1 MEETYNLKAIVLKSE
16 PWREDGAMILTYS
29 AERGKLELAA
39 RGIKKISSKLAGH
52 LEPITFSSIMAVRGR
67 HYDYVG
73 SAVGENCYVN
83 IKSDLEKLEA
93 AGRIINIFNKIVKE
107 GEKDEKLFIL
117 LRGALEILDSGQPAC
132 RTDGQLLISLFT
144 LKLLA
149 FLGHKPELYNC
160 VVCGKKILPGGNK
173 FDFAKGGVVCDKCS
187 LAELTLISNSARS
200 GIASRLTGLT
210 ISDNC
215 IKVLRVVAE
224 NDLKKTANINIG
236 RTFKEENIK
245 VISSFLKFNYDF

>member
-16 PWREDGAMILTYS
+16 PWREDGARILTYS

-52 LEPITFSSIMAVRGR
+52 LEPITFSNIMAVRGR

-83 IKSDLEKLEA
+83 IKSDSEKLEA

-117 LRGALEILDSGQPAC
+117 LRGALDILNNGQLICLPA
-132 RTDGQLLISLFT
+132 GQLLIGFFT

-149 FLGHKPELYNC
+149 FLGHRPELYNC
-160 VVCGKKILPGGNK
+160 VICGKKILPGGNK
-173 FDFAKGGVVCDKCS
+173 FDFAKGGAACDNCGGQ
-187 LAELTLISNSARS
+187 SA
-200 GIASRLTGLT
+200 LT

-236 RTFKEENIK
+236 RTLKEESIK
-245 VISSFLKFNYDF
+245 VISSFLKFNYDS